1 MIIRPEHFR
10 LVCRY
15 GGQRRIDEFEH
26 CNLGKIPPSYLATS
40 SNITYERYLEV
51 VHLLTKL
58 STLFGST
65 NKDSFNLFSIYK
77 RQSDLM
83 FSDNTV
89 SIEAM
94 DFTSNYRDA
103 LGEFLDVFEDS
114 DLQVCNGSFLSQ
126 FSLLS
131 LIVTI
136 LFQQY
141 LCNWSIVY

>member
-15 GGQRRIDEFEH
+15 GGQRRIEDFEF

-51 VHLLTKL
+51 VHLLSKL
-58 STLFGST
+58 STLFGQT
-65 NKDSFNLFSIYK
+65 NKDSFSLFSMYK

-114 DLQVCNGSFLSQ
+114 DVQVCSSSYGVHRAGLFV
-126 FSLLS
+126 
-131 LIVTI
+131 LIVAVLT
-136 LFQQY
+136 QY
-141 LCNWSIVY
+141 LSRSFVH